1 MELRVDRCLELT
13 IFIKETIK
21 CRFHIIKRTR
31 NVEENNKM
39 SQKLI
44 NSYSSVLCPLC
55 NKHTNII
62 TDQESG
68 EMICTVCGSVIVD
81 KNHSEN
87 AGWIGPNPEEI
98 SYRSRTGAP
107 TSLAK
112 YDRGLS
118 TVIGKINRDASGRQ
132 IDISMR
138 SRIGRWRTW
147 DMRTQTNDSSK
158 RNLQAAFVHLYT
170 MKDALGLPESAIEK
184 VAYLYRKI
192 QEKKL
197 IKGRT
202 IKGALAVASYI
213 ACREM
218 GIPRTLREISKITNL
233 KEKEVARIY
242 RKVMVELDLKIPQVD
257 AVKEIIKIG
266 NMCSVSERS
275 KRTAIRTLIAIM
287 KTEMAAGKNP
297 MGLAGAALYLACK
310 ENDEEL
316 TQSKIAEV
324 AGVTEVTLRH
334 DLDLILELPELKVDN

>member
-1 MELRVDRCLELT
+1 M
-13 IFIKETIK
+13 
-21 CRFHIIKRTR
+21 
-31 NVEENNKM
+31 EENIKM

-55 NKHTNII
+55 SKPTNII

-68 EMICTVCGSVIVD
+68 ELICTACGTVIIDQHQQENSGWVNTD
-81 KNHSEN
+81 SEEVN
-87 AGWIGPNPEEI
+87 F
-98 SYRSRTGAP
+98 RSRTGAP

-132 IDISMR
+132 IDMSMR
-138 SRIGRWRTW
+138 TRIGRWRTW
-147 DMRTQTNDSSK
+147 DTRTQTNDSSK

-170 MKDALGLPESAIEK
+170 MKDALGLPEHVIEK

-192 QEKKL
+192 QERKL

-218 GIPRTLREISKITNL
+218 GIPRTLKEISKITNL

-266 NMCSVSERS
+266 NICSVSEKS
-275 KRTAIRTLIAIM
+275 KRAAIRTLVSIM
-287 KTEMAAGKNP
+287 KTEAAAGKNP

-316 TQSKIAEV
+316 TQAKIAEV

-334 DLDLILELPELKVDN
+334 DLDLILDLPKIIMRN